1 MGGKELGTREGPED
15 RVAYNEEE
23 QVCRRPGGRQR
34 EHGATITG
42 DRLFSPLVPVYKSGL
57 DNRD

>member
-15 RVAYNEEE
+15 RVAYSKEE

-34 EHGATITG
+34 EHGAAAVTYVLVFFLTSV
-42 DRLFSPLVPVYKSGL
+42 LFSFYS
-57 DNRD
+57 